1 MVGGGCACTIRRIAA
16 SGGGRRMSH
25 VEKALMRWIR
35 LERLEKEAIKKPP
48 LDFGFIP
55 SCHFLGPVPLWRYHV
70 KSLEVCL

>member
-1 MVGGGCACTIRRIAA
+1 
-16 SGGGRRMSH
+16 MSH